1 MPYHLATP
9 QSDWMLQFSEQ
20 VLCNQ
25 ARSCPEDPQNAAYLP
40 NVLAAHGELP
50 LGCLFAGDN
59 LAGFVQYP
67 AC

>member
-20 VLCNQ
+20 VSRNQ
-25 ARSCPEDPQNAAYLP
+25 ACSCPDDPQNAAYLP
-40 NVLAAHGELP
+40 NAVADHVEMPKAGV
-50 LGCLFAGDN
+50 FAGDN
-59 LAGFVQYP
+59 LVGFVQYP

>member
-9 QSDWMLQFSEQ
+9 QSDWMEQFSEQ
-20 VLCNQ
+20 VSCDQ
-25 ARSCPEDPQNAAYLP
+25 ACSCLDDPQNAAYLS
-40 NVLAAHGELP
+40 NAQADHGEMLP
-50 LGCLFAGDN
+50 AGVSAGDN